1 MNFLFYFSLIK
12 ININTFWLMILVV
25 DNASLEKKNLCSRL
39 VLSNRNKMCATD
51 TFLSFPVAILKK

>member
-1 MNFLFYFSLIK
+1 
-12 ININTFWLMILVV
+12 MILVV